1 MPQYIYLYMMFRAFE
16 MNTCLLISLGLLLS
30 CGAVK
35 QTGTNTTDA
44 QLLSDVE
51 ILSSDSYEGRKTD
64 TKGAE
69 MARAYL
75 NKRFTAIGLKSFPV
89 FKGYEQPF
97 SFETTITKIN
107 GKNMIGYIEGKT
119 DEIIV
124 ISAHY
129 DHIGIINNE
138 IYNGADDNASG
149 VAALLKF
156 AAYFKENKPQHTLIF
171 AAFDAEEMG
180 LQGAKAFVAKPP
192 VALEKIRININM
204 DMISR
209 SDKNELYAC
218 GTNKYPEL
226 KKYFYTTNPDPKILF
241 GHDDP
246 KTGRDDWTNQSDHSA
261 FNDKNIPFVYF
272 GVEDHNDYHRPT
284 DEYKNINK
292 KFFTD
297 AANAIMEIVSNI
309 DKQKDAQQLFHE
321 KLKMRKQ

>member
-1 MPQYIYLYMMFRAFE
+1 MMFRPIQ
-16 MNTCLLISLGLLLS
+16 MNTYLLISLGLLLS
-30 CGAVK
+30 CGSVK
-35 QTGTNTTDA
+35 QSRNTGTDV

-69 MARAYL
+69 MARTYL
-75 NKRFTAIGLKSFPV
+75 NTRFTSIGLKSFPELQA
-89 FKGYEQPF
+89 YEQAF
-97 SFETTITKIN
+97 SFETGKGTIN

-119 DEIIV
+119 EEVIV

-138 IYNGADDNASG
+138 VYNGADDNASG

-156 AAYFKENKPQHTLIF
+156 ATYFSQNKPQHTLIF

-180 LQGAKAFVAKPP
+180 LRGSKAFVEQSP
-192 VALEKIRININM
+192 VSLEKIKLNINM

-218 GTNKYPEL
+218 GTFKHPEL
-226 KKYFYTTNPDPKILF
+226 KKYFITTNPTIKILF

-246 KTGRDDWTNQSDHSA
+246 KTGHNDWTNQSDHSS
-261 FNDKNIPFVYF
+261 FNARNIPFIYF
-272 GVEDHNDYHRPT
+272 GVEDHEDYHKAS
-284 DEYKNINK
+284 DDYQNINK
-292 KFFTD
+292 EFFNN
-297 AANAIMEIVSNI
+297 AATGILEIINNI
-309 DKQKDAQQLFHE
+309 DKERHLQSIFRE
-321 KLKMRKQ
+321 KLQLKKQ